1 MVTKMANKIGL
12 KQRNCHF
19 GPNLW
24 FLVTDCFKNEIS
36 EQLNTIIS
44 FNMLCAMVFLIFCLK
59 IVSEYDQ
66 EIPQSQTADNPV
78 APRGRAAQP
87 SRDTRRT
94 N

>member
-1 MVTKMANKIGL
+1 MVKNLGATTCPCYLQISIIMRCVIKVIKGL
-12 KQRNCHF
+12 HCT
-19 GPNLW
+19 
-24 FLVTDCFKNEIS
+24 V
-36 EQLNTIIS
+36 
-44 FNMLCAMVFLIFCLK
+44 K